1 MSDDVKDFLA
11 KELKEVR
18 ESLDSKTAN
27 TQEEIN
33 KQNAIIES
41 LEAKA
46 AEAQKAFEEK
56 AVKEKALEE
65 TAVKMQAEIEAL
77 YKTGNRASYSA
88 DNDELKGHIEKY
100 EKEMDLY
107 LRKGIEPSSDVLSD
121 IAKHAAQT
129 VVKNGTDYDM
139 EMASRAMLSDQGA
152 GSGYYAPN
160 FLKAHVVGNNPD
172 GGYLVHPERRTDFT
186 VGRFFETSPMR
197 AISRVITT
205 NNASVEIL
213 IDDNESTSGGWVGE
227 ITSRTDTGT
236 AQVGKMTIVA
246 HEQYAQPKVSQAML
260 DDASINVEQ
269 FIADKTNGIFTRTEN
284 TAFVVGDGS
293 QKPKGFL
300 DYAAWAVNGTYE
312 RSKIERINSG
322 TDGAITA
329 DGLIDLQNALKEV
342 YQVNAVF
349 LAKRASFGSILK
361 LKDGEGAY
369 LLNMQMMADGAP
381 MQVLGRP
388 VLFADDMP
396 AVASASESVAYGDF
410 SVGYTI
416 VDRFGIR
423 TLRDPY
429 TDKPNVR
436 FYSTKRVG
444 GDVTNFEAIKVLKLS
459 V

>member
-1 MSDDVKDFLA
+1 MSDDVKNLLA
-11 KELKEVR
+11 EGLKQVH
-18 ESLDSKTAN
+18 ESLDSKSAN

-41 LEAKA
+41 LQGKVE
-46 AEAQKAFEEK
+46 EAQKSFEAKEIQAKEFEEK
-56 AVKEKALEE
+56 AA
-65 TAVKMQAEIEAL
+65 KMQGEIEAL

-88 DNDELKGHIEKY
+88 ENDELKGHFEKY

-107 LRKGIEPSSDVLSD
+107 LRKGTEPSADVLSD
-121 IAKHAAQT
+121 IAKHAAHT

-139 EMASRAMLSDQGA
+139 EMASRSMLSDQGA
-152 GSGYYAPN
+152 GSGYYAPG

-172 GGYLVHPERRTDFT
+172 GGYLVTPDVRTDFT
-186 VGRFFETSPMR
+186 VGREFETSPMR

-236 AQVGKMTIVA
+236 AQVGKLTIVA

-269 FIADKTNGIFTRTEN
+269 FIANKTNGIFTRTEN
-284 TAFVVGDGS
+284 TAFVTGDGS

-300 DYAAWAVNGTYE
+300 DYAASASAAYQRNALQRVNSE
-312 RSKIERINSG
+312 A
-322 TDGAITA
+322 DGAITA
-329 DGLIDLQNALKEV
+329 DGLIDLKNALKEA
-342 YQVNAVF
+342 YQVGAVF
-349 LAKRASFGSILK
+349 LAKRASFGDILK

-369 LLNMQMMADGAP
+369 LLNLQMMENGAP
-381 MQVLGRP
+381 MQILGRP

-396 AVASASESVAYGDF
+396 DVASASEPVAYGDF

-423 TLRDPY
+423 TLRDPF

-444 GDVTNFEAIKVLKLS
+444 GDVTNFEAIKILKLS